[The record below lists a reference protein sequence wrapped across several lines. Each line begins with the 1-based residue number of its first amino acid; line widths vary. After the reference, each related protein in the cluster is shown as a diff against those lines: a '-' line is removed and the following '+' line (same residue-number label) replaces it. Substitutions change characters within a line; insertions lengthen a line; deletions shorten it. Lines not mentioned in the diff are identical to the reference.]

1 MLIVGRL
8 GSLEPELAPAFK
20 GHVPF
25 MGCGVF
31 PSEEN
36 ACCGEHPASCGS
48 ASGGTSLQSLAMPGS
63 CCSLSE
69 VCVNW
74 HLLPKFLTHFPG
86 ALLQPLLLWASS
98 IYEMNPNKLRR
109 TMVLMITWDPS
120 QETKHRNRSQEEKSW
135 A

>member
-1 MLIVGRL
+1 MECFHQRKMLAVGNTQLAVALQVEGQVCSHFPCL
-8 GSLEPELAPAFK
+8 GAAA
-20 GHVPF
+20 VW
-25 MGCGVF
+25 
-31 PSEEN
+31 
-36 ACCGEHPASCGS
+36 
-48 ASGGTSLQSLAMPGS
+48 
-63 CCSLSE
+63 SE

-120 QETKHRNRSQEEKSW
+120 QETKHRNRSQEDKSW

>member
-1 MLIVGRL
+1 MLIDGRFS
-8 GSLEPELAPAFK
+8 SLEPELAPAFK

-120 QETKHRNRSQEEKSW
+120 QETKHRNRSQEDKSW